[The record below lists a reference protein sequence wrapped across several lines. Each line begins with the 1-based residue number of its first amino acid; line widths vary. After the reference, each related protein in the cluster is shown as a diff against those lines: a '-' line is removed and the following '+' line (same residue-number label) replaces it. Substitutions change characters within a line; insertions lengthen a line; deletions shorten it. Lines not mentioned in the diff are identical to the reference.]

1 MVISVKRCNF
11 ACVCYIRMKRKIIFA
26 LVFAVLVAACTG
38 RKTKKEDRVTI
49 NQVVASATTDD
60 MFLLVGTYTS
70 EGGSQGIYLYK
81 FDAETGKSDSL
92 GLAEAVNPSYL
103 VVSPDEKF
111 VYAVGENGDG
121 NSTAVAFAFDK
132 ENGALRYLNSS
143 NTESPGPCFIE
154 IDKAGKSVLTAN
166 YGGGS
171 ISVFQVKDDGS
182 LSSADP
188 VIGFEGSGPD
198 TMRQEGPHLHS
209 VRFSPDGRFL
219 FAADLGTDKV
229 YRYNAIGSVFEGQP
243 VLSRAS
249 LKEFPVPAGTGPRHF
264 DFHPNGN
271 YFYLL
276 GELSGDVI
284 VYDYDEGD
292 LKEKQVIATDSVE
305 GLRGSADIHV
315 SPDGKYL
322 YASNRLK
329 ADGIAIFS
337 IDPENGTL
345 ARAGYQ
351 PTGRHPRNFAITPN
365 GKWLLVANRDDN
377 KIQVFTVNNE
387 TGLLTDT
394 NQDINLGKPVCLK
407 FAAM

>member
-1 MVISVKRCNF
+1 
-11 ACVCYIRMKRKIIFA
+11 MKRKIIFA
-26 LVFAVLVAACTG
+26 LIFAVLFAACTG
-38 RKTKKEDRVTI
+38 RKTKKEDMDTM
-49 NQVVASATTDD
+49 NKVVASATPDD

-70 EGGSQGIYLYK
+70 EGGSQGIYVYK
-81 FDAETGKSDSL
+81 FDTETGKSDSL
-92 GLAEAVNPSYL
+92 SLAEAVNPSYL

-121 NSTAVAFAFDK
+121 ESTAVTFAFDK
-132 ENGALRYLNSS
+132 GRGVLQYLNSS

-154 IDKAGKSVLTAN
+154 IDKTGKSVLTAN

-171 ISVFQVKDDGS
+171 ISVFQVNDDGT

-198 TMRQEGPHLHS
+198 TTRQESSHLHS
-209 VRFSPDGRFL
+209 VRFSPDGKFL
-219 FAADLGTDKV
+219 FAADLGTDKI

-243 VLSRAS
+243 ILSQAS
-249 LKEFPVPAGTGPRHF
+249 LKEFSTPAGTGPRHF
-264 DFHPNGN
+264 DFYPNGK

-284 VYDYDEGD
+284 VYDYDGGD

-315 SPDGKYL
+315 SPDGKFL

-337 IDPENGTL
+337 IDPDDGTL
-345 ARAGYQ
+345 AKAGYQ
-351 PTGRHPRNFAITPN
+351 PTGRHPRNFVITPN
-365 GKWLLVANRDDN
+365 GKLLLVASRDDN
-377 KIQVFTVNNE
+377 KIQVFTINNE

-394 NQDINLGKPVCLK
+394 GQDINVSKPVCLK
-407 FAAM
+407 FATM